1 MKKIT
6 SLFVMAMVAM
16 TMSAQSTR
24 TIYLDANI
32 WQTSDVNP
40 VFAVHVWNTGEDDA
54 ADYWFEAVEGTIYKA
69 EIRDDAVSAIFLR
82 KDPADAQ
89 VMDLIWGGEWN
100 RSETTIPADQNEY
113 RILSW
118 GSGEGTGEHGEW
130 MNYGDPIAP
139 VADVIVKVKKPAEWP
154 GMNIWA
160 WGSSDA
166 AFNALFP
173 EGTWP
178 GIAMEAIGD
187 DWYQFTVKA
196 DAWFLFNN
204 GTGDAQ
210 SQAAQA
216 PSAACFNIGTG
227 IDASGHF
234 EVVDADCPD
243 DTAVEEVAVK
253 ANASV
258 KKIVNGQLV
267 IMREGKAFNALG
279 AEMK

>member
-1 MKKIT
+1 
-6 SLFVMAMVAM
+6 
-16 TMSAQSTR
+16 MSAQGTR

-32 WQTSDVNP
+32 WETATP
-40 VFAVHVWNTGEDDA
+40 VYAVHVWNTGEDDA

-69 EIRDDAVSAIFLR
+69 EIRDDATGAIFLR
-82 KDPADAQ
+82 KDPNDAE
-89 VMDLIWGGEWN
+89 VMTNIWGGEWN
-100 RSETTIPADQNEY
+100 RSETTIPADKNEY

-118 GSGEGTGEHGEW
+118 GSGEGAGEHGEW
-130 MNYGDPIAP
+130 MNYGDEIPP
-139 VADVIVKVKKPAEWP
+139 VADVVVKVKKPAEWL

-160 WGSSDA
+160 WGSSDP

-173 EGTWP
+173 DGTWP
-178 GIAMEAIGD
+178 GLAMEAIGD

-196 DAWFLFNN
+196 DAWFLVNN
-204 GTGDAQ
+204 SVGDAQ

-234 EVVDADCPD
+234 EIVDADCPD

-279 AEMK
+279 TEMK